1 MARTFHV
8 ESLGCA
14 KNQVDAEV
22 MIAALERAGWTFA
35 GAPDNAEVLIV
46 NTCGFIDAARRESID
61 TSLALRARFPASRL
75 YLVGCL
81 SERYA
86 AELAVEMPEV
96 DGFLGNR
103 DPSRIVDLVEG
114 RLPTSLGRQPKHA
127 SGVRRRKPLS
137 PPPLCV
143 LAQGRAGPGE
153 SPGPGVARNTAV
165 PATAAPSSPRRVRL
179 LSYPGS
185 AYLKV
190 AEGCANRCSYC
201 AIPLIRGDLASR
213 PRADVV
219 DEARGLLAA
228 GAHELVLIAQ
238 DLGSYGLDRGAA
250 ELPALLV
257 DLSALPGSFWVRLL
271 YVHPDHFPPD
281 VLSVMRDDPRFLR
294 YLDVPFQ
301 HASPAILAAMGRK
314 ADPDANLR
322 LVEWIRA
329 TLPGV
334 VLRSTFLVGF
344 PGETDRDAERLADF
358 QEEAALDWVG
368 VFTYSREEGTRA
380 HGLPGRVLRRT
391 ADARRAA
398 VEERQVPITWHRLD
412 RHLGAELDVLVEERV
427 EGEELSLGRAYLQAP
442 DVDGLTVVRA
452 ACAPG
457 SLVRIRIE
465 RRNGFDLEG
474 APVADHGRPETART
488 GDAAESARP
497 DTA

>member
-1 MARTFHV
+1 MSRMPRTFHV

-22 MIAALERAGWTFA
+22 MIAALEHAGWTFA
-35 GAPDNAEVLIV
+35 ARPEEAEVLIL
-46 NTCGFIDAARRESID
+46 NTCAFIDAARRESID
-61 TSLALRARFPASRL
+61 TGLALRARFPASRL
-75 YLVGCL
+75 FLVGCL
-81 SERYA
+81 TERYA
-86 AELAVEMPEV
+86 GELAEAMPEI

-103 DPSRIVDLVEG
+103 DPARIVELVEERG
-114 RLPTSLGRQPKHA
+114 GAAGAPSTGTAPRGGPTSAARRGL
-127 SGVRRRKPLS
+127 RRK
-137 PPPLCV
+137 
-143 LAQGRAGPGE
+143 
-153 SPGPGVARNTAV
+153 
-165 PATAAPSSPRRVRL
+165 RL

-190 AEGCANRCSYC
+190 AEGCRNRCSYC

-213 PRADVV
+213 PRAEVV

-228 GAHELVLIAQ
+228 GVHELILIAQ

-250 ELPALLV
+250 ELPALLA
-257 DLSALPGSFWVRLL
+257 DLSVLPGSFWVRLL
-271 YVHPDHFPPD
+271 YVHPDHFPPG
-281 VLSVMRDDPRFLR
+281 VLPIMRDDPRFLP

-314 ADPDANLR
+314 ADPDVNLR
-322 LVEWIRA
+322 LVERIREA
-329 TLPGV
+329 LPGA

-344 PGETDRDAERLADF
+344 PGETDRDAELLARF

-380 HGLPGRVLRRT
+380 HGLSGRVTRRI

-398 VEERQVPITWHRLD
+398 IEERQVPITWRRLD

-427 EGEELSLGRAYLQAP
+427 EGEELSIGRAYLQAP
-442 DVDGLTVVRA
+442 DVDGLSVIRA
-452 ACAPG
+452 ACTPG
-457 SLVRIRIE
+457 GLVRVRID

-474 APVADHGRPETART
+474 APVGGDSPGGPAGGRGAFA
-488 GDAAESARP
+488 GDTR
-497 DTA
+497 

>member
-1 MARTFHV
+1 MTRTTRTFHI

-22 MIAALERAGWTFA
+22 MVAALERAGWTFA
-35 GAPDNAEVLIV
+35 GEPEDAEVLIV
-46 NTCGFIDAARRESID
+46 NTCGFIDAARRESIE
-61 TSLALRARFPASRL
+61 TSLALRARFPESRL

-81 SERYA
+81 SERYPG
-86 AELAVEMPEV
+86 ELAAEMPEV

-114 RLPTSLGRQPKHA
+114 RTERVAAAPAP
-127 SGVRRRKPLS
+127 
-137 PPPLCV
+137 
-143 LAQGRAGPGE
+143 AGP
-153 SPGPGVARNTAV
+153 A
-165 PATAAPSSPRRVRL
+165 PRRARL

-190 AEGCANRCSYC
+190 AEGCANRCTYC

-213 PRADVV
+213 SRSDVV
-219 DEARGLLAA
+219 DEARGLAAA
-228 GAHELVLIAQ
+228 GTRELILIAQ
-238 DLGSYGLDRGAA
+238 DLGSYGRDRGAA
-250 ELPALLV
+250 ELPALLA
-257 DLSALPGSFWVRLL
+257 DLSALPGSFWIRLL
-271 YVHPDHFPPD
+271 YVHPDHFPLD
-281 VLSVMRDDPRFLR
+281 ILAIMRDDPRFLP
-294 YLDVPFQ
+294 YLDLPFQ
-301 HASPAILAAMGRK
+301 HASATILAAMGRK
-314 ADPDANLR
+314 ADPEANLR
-322 LVEWIRA
+322 LVERIRA
-329 TLPGV
+329 ALPDV

-344 PGETDRDAERLADF
+344 PGETDRDAEHLAAF
-358 QEEAALDWVG
+358 QEQAALDWVG

-380 HGLPGRVLRRT
+380 HGLPGRVTRGV

-398 VEERQVPITWHRLD
+398 VERRQVPITWRRLD

-457 SLVRIRIE
+457 SMVRVRIE

-474 APVADHGRPETART
+474 TRVGAGGTPDACPSRQGAP
-488 GDAAESARP
+488 
-497 DTA
+497 

>member
-1 MARTFHV
+1 MSTTPRTFHV
-8 ESLGCA
+8 ENLGCA

-22 MIAALERAGWTFA
+22 MISALERAGWTFA
-35 GAPDNAEVLIV
+35 GRPEDAEVLIL
-46 NTCGFIDAARRESID
+46 NTCAFIDAARRESID
-61 TSLALRARFPASRL
+61 TGLALRARFPASRL
-75 YLVGCL
+75 FLVGCL

-86 AELAVEMPEV
+86 AELAETMPEI

-103 DPSRIVDLVEG
+103 DPGRIVDLVEG
-114 RLPTSLGRQPKHA
+114 RLPVAGAP
-127 SGVRRRKPLS
+127 
-137 PPPLCV
+137 
-143 LAQGRAGPGE
+143 AQGRRGPSSAG
-153 SPGPGVARNTAV
+153 T
-165 PATAAPSSPRRVRL
+165 TAAGLRRKRL

-190 AEGCANRCSYC
+190 AEGCGNRCSYC

-213 PRADVV
+213 PRAEVV

-228 GAHELVLIAQ
+228 GVHELVLIAQ

-250 ELPALLV
+250 ELPDLLA
-257 DLSALPGSFWVRLL
+257 DLSALPGNFWIRLL
-271 YVHPDHFPPD
+271 YVHPDHFPPG
-281 VLSVMRDDPRFLR
+281 VLPVMRDDPRFLP

-301 HASPAILAAMGRK
+301 HASPAILSAMGRR

-322 LVEWIRA
+322 LVERIRA
-329 TLPGV
+329 AVPGA

-344 PGETDRDAERLADF
+344 PGETDRDAELLADF

-380 HGLPGRVLRRT
+380 HGLPGRVPRRT

-398 VEERQVPITWHRLD
+398 LEERQVPITWRRLD
-412 RHLGAELDVLVEERV
+412 RHLGVTLDVLVEEPV
-427 EGEELSLGRAYLQAP
+427 AGEELSLGRAYLQAP

-452 ACAPG
+452 ACTPG
-457 SLVRIRIE
+457 SLVRVRID

-474 APVADHGRPETART
+474 TLLGDASHGGSAGRPTGRPAGGRGAAPGGAR
-488 GDAAESARP
+488 
-497 DTA
+497 

>member
-1 MARTFHV
+1 MSRTARTFHV

-35 GAPDNAEVLIV
+35 EKPEDAEVLIL
-46 NTCGFIDAARRESID
+46 NTCAFIDAARRESVD
-61 TSLALRARFPASRL
+61 AGFALRARFPASRL
-75 YLVGCL
+75 FLVGCL

-86 AELAVEMPEV
+86 AELAEEMPEV

-103 DPSRIVDLVEG
+103 DPERIVDLVEEGAGTVPSG
-114 RLPTSLGRQPKHA
+114 R
-127 SGVRRRKPLS
+127 
-137 PPPLCV
+137 
-143 LAQGRAGPGE
+143 
-153 SPGPGVARNTAV
+153 V
-165 PATAAPSSPRRVRL
+165 PAPAAKSPQRKRL

-190 AEGCANRCSYC
+190 AEGCRNRCSYC

-213 PRADVV
+213 SRAEIV

-228 GAHELVLIAQ
+228 GVHELVLIAQ

-250 ELPALLV
+250 ELPALLA
-257 DLSALPGSFWVRLL
+257 DLSALPGRFWVRLL
-271 YVHPDHFPPD
+271 YVHPDHFPDD
-281 VLSVMRDDPRFLR
+281 VLRIMRDDPRFLP

-301 HASPAILAAMGRK
+301 HASPQILAAMGRK
-314 ADPDANLR
+314 ADPDGNLR
-322 LVEWIRA
+322 LVERIRA
-329 TLPGV
+329 ALPGA

-344 PGETDRDAERLADF
+344 PGETDRDADLLAAF

-398 VEERQVPITWHRLD
+398 VEERQVPITWRRLD

-457 SLVRIRIE
+457 TLVRIRIE
-465 RRNGFDLEG
+465 QRNGFDLEG
-474 APVADHGRPETART
+474 TPTGGVSPGGLAGGRGALP
-488 GDAAESARP
+488 GDVR
-497 DTA
+497 

>member
-1 MARTFHV
+1 VSPTARTFHV

-22 MIAALERAGWTFA
+22 MIAALERAGWTFT
-35 GAPDNAEVLIV
+35 GKPEEAEVLIL
-46 NTCGFIDAARRESID
+46 NTCAFIDAARRESIN
-61 TSLALRARFPASRL
+61 TGLALRARFPASRL
-75 YLVGCL
+75 FLVGCL

-86 AELAVEMPEV
+86 AELAESMPEI

-103 DPSRIVDLVEG
+103 DPGRIVDLVEG
-114 RLPTSLGRQPKHA
+114 RLPTSL
-127 SGVRRRKPLS
+127 S

-143 LAQGRAGPGE
+143 PALGRRKQGRA
-153 SPGPGVARNTAV
+153 R
-165 PATAAPSSPRRVRL
+165 AAPSGHAPAPAARSPRRKRL

-190 AEGCANRCSYC
+190 AEGCRNRCSYC

-213 PRADVV
+213 PRTEVV

-228 GAHELVLIAQ
+228 GVHELILIAQ

-250 ELPALLV
+250 ELPALLA
-257 DLSALPGSFWVRLL
+257 DLSALPGDFWIRLL

-281 VLSVMRDDPRFLR
+281 VLPIMRGDPRFLP

-301 HASPAILAAMGRK
+301 HASPAILSAMGRT
-314 ADPDANLR
+314 ADPVANLR
-322 LVEWIRA
+322 LVERIRA
-329 TLPGV
+329 ALPGA

-344 PGETDRDAERLADF
+344 PGETDRDAELLAGF

-380 HGLPGRVLRRT
+380 HGLPSRVPHRT

-398 VEERQVPITWHRLD
+398 VEERQVPITWRRLD
-412 RHLGAELDVLVEERV
+412 LHLGAELDVLIEERV

-457 SLVRIRIE
+457 TLVRIRIE
-465 RRNGFDLEG
+465 QRNGFDLEG
-474 APVADHGRPETART
+474 TPTGGVSPGGLAGGRGALP
-488 GDAAESARP
+488 GDVR
-497 DTA
+497 

>member
-1 MARTFHV
+1 MSRMPRTFHV

-22 MIAALERAGWTFA
+22 MIAALERAGWTFTGKPEEA
-35 GAPDNAEVLIV
+35 AVLIL
-46 NTCGFIDAARRESID
+46 NTCAFIDAARRESID
-61 TSLALRARFPASRL
+61 IGLALRARFPASRL
-75 YLVGCL
+75 FLVGCL

-86 AELAVEMPEV
+86 TELAESMPEI

-103 DPSRIVDLVEG
+103 DPGRIVDLVEG
-114 RLPTSLGRQPKHA
+114 RLPTSL
-127 SGVRRRKPLS
+127 S

-143 LAQGRAGPGE
+143 PALGRRRRGRAV
-153 SPGPGVARNTAV
+153 S
-165 PATAAPSSPRRVRL
+165 APSGHAPAPTARSLRRKRL

-190 AEGCANRCSYC
+190 AEGCRNRCSYC

-213 PRADVV
+213 PRSEVV

-228 GAHELVLIAQ
+228 GVHELILIAQ

-250 ELPALLV
+250 ELPALLA
-257 DLSALPGSFWVRLL
+257 DFSALPGDFWIRLL

-281 VLSVMRDDPRFLR
+281 VLPIMRDDPRFLP

-301 HASPAILAAMGRK
+301 HGSPAILSAMGRT

-322 LVEWIRA
+322 LVERIRA
-329 TLPGV
+329 ALPGA

-344 PGETDRDAERLADF
+344 PGETDRDAELLAEF
-358 QEEAALDWVG
+358 QEKAALDWVG

-380 HGLPGRVLRRT
+380 HGLPGRVPRRT
-391 ADARRAA
+391 ADVRRAA

-412 RHLGAELDVLVEERV
+412 RHLGAELDVLIEDRV

-457 SLVRIRIE
+457 TLVRIRIE

-474 APVADHGRPETART
+474 TPT
-488 GDAAESARP
+488 GDPSPGGPASGLGAFSGDVR
-497 DTA
+497 